1 MADNNTAK
9 TSSKKKEGQSFSA
22 KISAWWKGLKGEY
35 AKIIWESKEDVT
47 KQTTAVVIISVI
59 LGIIIAIVDWV
70 LKNGIDFITKL

>member
-1 MADNNTAK
+1 MADNNTEK
-9 TSSKKKEGQSFSA
+9 TVKKGSQSLGA

-35 AKIIWESKEDVT
+35 SKIVWENTESVT
-47 KQTTAVVIISVI
+47 KQTTAVVVITVI

>member
-1 MADNNTAK
+1 MADNKTEKAAK
-9 TSSKKKEGQSFSA
+9 QQSS
-22 KISAWWKGLKGEY
+22 KISAWFKGLKSEY
-35 AKIIWESKEDVT
+35 SKIVWENRESVT

>member
-1 MADNNTAK
+1 MADNNTEK
-9 TSSKKKEGQSFSA
+9 TASKKSEAGIGQ
-22 KISAWWKGLKGEY
+22 KISTWWKGLKAEY
-35 AKIIWESKEDVT
+35 AKIVWDSKESIT

>member
-1 MADNNTAK
+1 MADNNTEKTVAK
-9 TSSKKKEGQSFSA
+9 KNGQSIGDKF
-22 KISAWWKGLKGEY
+22 SAWWKGLKSEY
-35 AKIIWESKEDVT
+35 SKIIWENRETTT